1 MEVNQR
7 APATSFLARAKAP
20 SARHPAPVATEHAF
34 TNPLPALAL
43 GARAFGDARGM
54 PRERVAS
61 PQFPN
66 PRYLYFAD
74 SMWTLRADA

>member
-34 TNPLPALAL
+34 TNPKS
-43 GARAFGDARGM
+43 RI
-54 PRERVAS
+54 
-61 PQFPN
+61 PN